1 MRFFTLEMSLILA
14 HAHTWLEDPEVKA
27 DVGEAADAEVA
38 TVVRGGSGGSGGCGG
53 NAITAPISSDND

>member
-1 MRFFTLEMSLILA
+1 MEMSLILA

-38 TVVRGGSGGSGGCGG
+38 AVVRGGVEVAAGVGERY
-53 NAITAPISSDND
+53 NRTNIIR

>member
-38 TVVRGGSGGSGGCGG
+38 AVVRGGVEVAAGVGERY
-53 NAITAPISSDND
+53 NRTNIIR

>member
-38 TVVRGGSGGSGGCGG
+38 AVVRGGSGGSGGCGG
-53 NAITAPISSDND
+53 TL